1 MLVTVTASAFDLF
14 TVTDLVKTEKCC
26 RQLSFRIIGGTIK
39 FGHHKV
45 RNNCPDLGGVQCLIM
60 LWKRVL
66 QKVSL
71 LEFKGKNSVFLM
83 RE

>member
-1 MLVTVTASAFDLF
+1 MLETVTASVFDLF
-14 TVTDLVKTEKCC
+14 TVTDLVKAEKCC

-45 RNNCPDLGGVQCLIM
+45 TNNCPDRQSGVQYLIM

-71 LEFKGKNSVFLM
+71 LEFKGKNSVFL
-83 RE
+83 